1 MSPVDEPTG
10 DPPTETVG
18 IDPAEAA
25 VVPPQTTVRP
35 VKVIDAP
42 NPQLSWTK
50 RLELARDAKA
60 FNANDVVTA
69 KHMGNHLRNF
79 VKAVEANNFD
89 KVEALGKEM
98 GAL

>member
-1 MSPVDEPTG
+1 MSPVDQPTG
-10 DPPTETVG
+10 DPPTEETVG
-18 IDPAEAA
+18 IVPTMPAPASERR
-25 VVPPQTTVRP
+25 TIP
-35 VKVIDAP
+35 VKVINAP

-69 KHMGNHLRNF
+69 KNMANYFRNF
-79 VKAVEANNFD
+79 AKAVESNNFD
-89 KVEALGKEM
+89 AVEALGKKM